1 MERENHFCSLFQTP
15 RLLLLPVQSGGLVM
29 GTSVSKVFIL
39 NRKVAIVC
47 RHFVF

>member
-1 MERENHFCSLFQTP
+1 MERENHSCSLFQTP
-15 RLLLLPVQSGGLVM
+15 RLLFPIQSGGLVM

-39 NRKVAIVC
+39 NRKVAIGC